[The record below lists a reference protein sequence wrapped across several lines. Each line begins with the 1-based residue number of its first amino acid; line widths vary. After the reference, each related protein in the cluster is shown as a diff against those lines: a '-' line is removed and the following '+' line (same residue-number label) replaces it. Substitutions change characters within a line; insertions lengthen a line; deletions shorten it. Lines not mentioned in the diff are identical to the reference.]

1 MIVNLRL
8 GESYILRLTEKG
20 ADIQRIRAGKKSQG
34 VTMSLSRQEQLES
47 ERGLKTILKK
57 WKLWFQGQGGG
68 RSWFKY
74 HIPHFSFQIFAFSWI
89 DVSLFFAFS
98 TISKALKIKKK
109 IFFTTS
115 IGEWISGVPH
125 NVMPNIDFLCVHI
138 SK

>member
-57 WKLWFQGQGGG
+57 
-68 RSWFKY
+68 
-74 HIPHFSFQIFAFSWI
+74 
-89 DVSLFFAFS
+89 
-98 TISKALKIKKK
+98 
-109 IFFTTS
+109 
-115 IGEWISGVPH
+115 
-125 NVMPNIDFLCVHI
+125 
-138 SK
+138 